1 MKFIVKGLAAGGQ
14 VHSLSI
20 EAHDEQQARKAAAEQ
35 GVRAL
40 SVAREQRWRFL
51 TGPRRARFSIDLFS
65 QELIALLDAGLT
77 LVESIELLAEKEHGK
92 AGAATLDALRDHLR
106 RGLSLSQSLDQLPG
120 QFPPLYVATVRAA
133 EKTGDLKEAL
143 GRYLDYHQQIDKVRR
158 KIVSASVYPVLLIG
172 VGLLVGAF
180 MLLYVVP
187 RFSRIYDE
195 IGGQLPWLTRL
206 LIGWGQMLE
215 DHALVTFG
223 GLAAVLAAAAWFFSR
238 PAFMAWLAPRL
249 WQIPAV
255 GERLR
260 IYELSRFYRT
270 LGMLLKSGM
279 PLPAALDL
287 AGGLLSGL
295 LHGGLARAG
304 RDIRE
309 GQGVSRAF
317 EQHGLT
323 TRVSA
328 RLLGVG
334 ERSGRLPQMV
344 ERIASLYEEE
354 LARFVDWFT
363 RLFEPLLMILI
374 GALIGLIVVLL
385 YLPIFELAE
394 NVR

>member
-1 MKFIVKGLAAGGQ
+1 MKFIVKGLAASGQ
-14 VHSLSI
+14 VASISI
-20 EAHDEQQARKAAAEQ
+20 EAHDEQQARRAASEQ

-40 SVAREQRWRFL
+40 SVVRQNPWTLLLR
-51 TGPRRARFSIDLFS
+51 PRRARFAIDLFS

-77 LVESIELLAEKEHGK
+77 LVEAIELLADKEHGK
-92 AGAATLDALRDHLR
+92 AGGTTLESLRDHLR

-158 KIVSASVYPVLLIG
+158 KIVSASVYPVLLIV

-215 DHALVTFG
+215 THALATF
-223 GLAAVLAAAAWFFSR
+223 AALAAAIALAGWGLSR

-249 WQIPAV
+249 WRIPAV
-255 GERLR
+255 GERMR

-279 PLPAALDL
+279 PLPAALDM

-295 LHGGLARAG
+295 VRSGLERAG

-317 EQHGLT
+317 EVHGLT

-344 ERIASLYEEE
+344 ERIAMLYEEE